1 MGGKTAIADKI
12 ALLIPGHACFVEVF
26 AGSAALFFAK
36 PRSRVEVLNDINSE
50 IVNLFRVVQYHR
62 REFIRELSHAV
73 HARKVFEDFKAQPGL
88 TDIQRA
94 ARYFFILK
102 TAFGG
107 KGGTSNPPFGYGII
121 KFRGWS
127 RRYLA
132 TVSRI
137 RRRLEGV
144 TVECLD
150 FADCIQRYDRPTTFF
165 YLDPP
170 YIETAQYRETFDE
183 DDHRRL
189 ARALTKIR
197 GKFLLSIN
205 DHPLARGLY
214 RDLQT
219 VAIPVAYSVSR
230 DKSEAA
236 RRRTELLIAN
246 YPIRGAKIK
255 NLFH

>member
-1 MGGKTAIADKI
+1 MGSKAAIADKLT
-12 ALLIPGHACFVEVF
+12 LLIPGHACFVEVF
-26 AGSAALFFAK
+26 AGSAAVFFAK
-36 PRSRVEVLNDINSE
+36 PRSRAEVINDVNSE

-62 REFIRELSHAV
+62 RELIRELSHAI
-73 HARKVFEDFKAQPGL
+73 HARQIFLDFRAQLGL

-107 KGGTSNPPFGYGII
+107 TGGTSNPPFGYGVQ

-150 FADCIQRYDRPTTFF
+150 FADCIRRYDRPTTFF

-170 YIETAQYRETFDE
+170 YLDLHGYKAEFDE
-183 DDHRRL
+183 SDHRRL
-189 ARALTKIR
+189 AKTLSRIR

-205 DHPLARGLY
+205 DHSTIRNLY
-214 RDLQT
+214 RDFQQ
-219 VAIPVAYSVSR
+219 VSIPVARSVPRNTS
-230 DKSEAA
+230 DAA